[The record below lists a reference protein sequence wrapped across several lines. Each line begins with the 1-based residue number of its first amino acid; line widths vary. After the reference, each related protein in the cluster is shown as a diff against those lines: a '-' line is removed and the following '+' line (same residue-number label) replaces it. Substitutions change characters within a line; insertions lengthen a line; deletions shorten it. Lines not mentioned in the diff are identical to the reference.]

1 MAQESVGVGQ
11 RAKSLVSQAK
21 RRAGVGDAPLVTE
34 AGGRAEGMSA
44 AFKAF
49 GEGDIDRFLDA
60 FADDVQWS
68 APKGENFPG
77 AGEHEGRDA
86 IREAF
91 VEDAKRS
98 YASFGF
104 RPERYLESP
113 GENVVVAFGAFV
125 GEPAEGTNQLDE
137 PAVQMW
143 EFDGDKVVFVGI
155 YTDSAG
161 FPGVAT
167 EEDEAEREEKAEKK
181 DDDDSSDDNERDD
194 NGGGGGDDDDDE
206 RESS

>member
-86 IREAF
+86 VREAF

-125 GEPAEGTNQLDE
+125 GEAAEGTNQLDE

-194 NGGGGGDDDDDE
+194 NGDNGDNGDGE

>member
-1 MAQESVGVGQ
+1 MSQENVGVGQ

-34 AGGRAEGMSA
+34 AGGRAEGMSE
-44 AFKAF
+44 AFRAF

-77 AGEHEGRDA
+77 AGDHEGRDA
-86 IREAF
+86 VREAF
-91 VEDAKRS
+91 IEDAKRS

-113 GENVVVAFGAFV
+113 GENLVVAFGAFV
-125 GEPAEGTNQLDE
+125 GEPTQGTRQLDE

-161 FPGVAT
+161 FPGVVT
-167 EEDEAEREEKAEKK
+167 EKEQAEREQEDDNGDDEEDG
-181 DDDDSSDDNERDD
+181 DDDDS
-194 NGGGGGDDDDDE
+194 
-206 RESS
+206 

>member
-1 MAQESVGVGQ
+1 MAQENVGVGQ
-11 RAKSLVSQAK
+11 RAKSLVQQAK
-21 RRAGVGDAPLVTE
+21 RSAGVGDPPLATE
-34 AGGRAEGMSA
+34 AGGHAEGMSEA
-44 AFKAF
+44 LRAF

-68 APKGENFPG
+68 APSGENFPG
-77 AGEHEGRDA
+77 GGEYEGRDA

-125 GEPAEGTNQLDE
+125 GEPAQGTNQLDE

-143 EFDGDKVVFVGI
+143 EYDGDKVVFVGI

-161 FPGVAT
+161 FPAVVS
-167 EEDEAEREEKAEKK
+167 EEDAKEREEKAEDNDEDDE
-181 DDDDSSDDNERDD
+181 DDD
-194 NGGGGGDDDDDE
+194 GE

>member
-1 MAQESVGVGQ
+1 MSQENVGVGQ

-34 AGGRAEGMSA
+34 GMSE
-44 AFKAF
+44 AFRAF

-77 AGEHEGRDA
+77 AGEHEGREA
-86 IREAF
+86 VREAF
-91 VEDAKRS
+91 IEDAKRS

-125 GEPAEGTNQLDE
+125 GEPTQGTRQLDE

-161 FPGVAT
+161 FPGVVT
-167 EEDEAEREEKAEKK
+167 EKDEAEREEKQEEDEQ
-181 DDDDSSDDNERDD
+181 DD
-194 NGGGGGDDDDDE
+194 GDGDGDGE

>member
-194 NGGGGGDDDDDE
+194 NGGGGGGDDDDE